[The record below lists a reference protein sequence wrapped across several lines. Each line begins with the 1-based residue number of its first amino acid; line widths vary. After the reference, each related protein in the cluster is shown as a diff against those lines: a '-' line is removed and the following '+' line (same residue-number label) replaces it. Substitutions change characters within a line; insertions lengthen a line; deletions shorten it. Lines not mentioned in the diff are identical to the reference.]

1 MYQNG
6 FLPKVGFMYSGDQQ
20 ATVVKV
26 SMMISYE
33 LIKVPFCMKL

>member
-1 MYQNG
+1 MYQDG

-26 SMMISYE
+26 MMSYE